1 MKTRFLMVAMWAV
14 LLVSASA
21 QAQVNGNLSATGSGT
36 STLFTQPKGF
46 LDALFDPARF
56 SMSQSYSMTVGS
68 VGKYGFNQGL
78 YLNTMTWQVADPLLM
93 QIRVGYAH
101 QPLGQSALFGQSQPS
116 SQLFLQQAYLEYKP
130 FKNAKLTFEYQSM
143 PSSLY
148 WTSPFGLENGH

>member
-1 MKTRFLMVAMWAV
+1 MKLRLLMVAILVV
-14 LLVSASA
+14 LTVSASA
-21 QAQVNGNLSATGSGT
+21 QAQVTTDLSSTGSG
-36 STLFTQPKGF
+36 TLFTQPKGF
-46 LDALFDPARF
+46 LDALFNSSRF
-56 SMSQSYSMTVGS
+56 SMSHSYSMTVGS

-101 QPLGQSALFGQSQPS
+101 QPLGQSALFGQSQSS

-143 PSSLY
+143 PNSLY
-148 WTSPFGLENGH
+148 WTSPFGLESGR